1 MLIASVVESLF
12 NFASFSRQ
20 EKMERE
26 AEKFQRKADLRSHWL
41 ADKKALLD
49 NIAFDE
55 DVEQI
60 QKATKMVD
68 SVDADI
74 GSKVGCLFIFREQR
88 AQRVVFQFSRC
99 EHCMSLFKV
108 FRKVEKSIQNL

>member
-1 MLIASVVESLF
+1 MGQSGEGRARQRSGLAERAASVKRRRQILIASVVESLF
-12 NFASFSRQ
+12 NFASCSRQ

-74 GSKVGCLFIFREQR
+74 GSKVGCLFT
-88 AQRVVFQFSRC
+88 
-99 EHCMSLFKV
+99 
-108 FRKVEKSIQNL
+108 FRKQ